1 MSSTN
6 RDAPVHVP
14 SGSQGM
20 VHKSNSSLTLSSTSE
35 SRFPAIIPSVSR
47 ERGTDPDAP
56 WTAST
61 WVGNFNKEKMFRA
74 LQKAGKHVSVYGN
87 TPWRNFASWDFAKA
101 IVVCRNK
108 RVDQGLIE
116 GTPVMD
122 TEKKIYTRK
131 PRSIGSATKND
142 LSHIHTAPGKEPK
155 LITKR
160 QIRLILGV
168 LRSQLLMIKNAA
180 SDEAETMQHGSP
192 QGGVD
197 DTNLLGNPYPEDS
210 RTPLTDY
217 RIIFDSSSR
226 PIISGEA
233 EMLVRMVLHRQH
245 KSLFYRQQ
253 CGDIADEKK
262 FYSECLG
269 GVYDVEKA
277 KLWREIMMSISG
289 DIEDSE
295 IGKQVR
301 AIVNDTFADVDD
313 L

>member
-1 MSSTN
+1 
-6 RDAPVHVP
+6 
-14 SGSQGM
+14 M

-35 SRFPAIIPSVSR
+35 SRSPAITPSVSG

-61 WVGNFNKEKMFRA
+61 WVGNSNKENMFRA
-74 LQKAGKHVSVYGN
+74 LQKAGKDVSVYSN
-87 TPWRNFASWDFAKA
+87 APWRKSTSWDFAKA
-101 IVVCRNK
+101 MVACRNK
-108 RVDQGLIE
+108 CIAQGLIE

-131 PRSIGSATKND
+131 PRSIGSITKND
-142 LSHIHTAPGKEPK
+142 LPHMHTAPGKEPN

-160 QIRLILGV
+160 QIRLIPGV
-168 LRSQLLMIKNAA
+168 LHSQLLMIKDAA
-180 SDEAETMQHGSP
+180 IDEAETTRHGSP

-217 RIIFDSSSR
+217 RIIFDSSSK
-226 PIISGEA
+226 PMISGEA
-233 EMLVRMVLHRQH
+233 QMLVRTVLHRQH
-245 KSLFYRQQ
+245 KFLSYRQQ

-262 FYSECLG
+262 FYLECLG
-269 GVYDVEKA
+269 GVYDVKKA

-289 DIEDSE
+289 DIDDSE